1 MIIKLHIWFENKI
14 ILNKFKLNICNNAI
28 IIESIDNKKSII
40 KIIVYNKYNGIDYIP
55 LCFPLKMYIIDNL
68 VFNPYIILSSYNL
81 SSDNSIDFFYNIEKI
96 LNTKYNLK
104 YIHFD
109 DLSENSTDKLC
120 LIHLINNNYPDIY
133 TLNNLENSISDI
145 SLFINN
151 LWFDIN
157 MIKLLIIF
165 IFVKLPHITSKS
177 IKIMCKKYNVS
188 NKILFIFNQIKHFKY
203 ILTNNKHNYFM
214 TYLEY
219 NKYNFSKSLELSDIK
234 SNSYYYLVINKI
246 DILPQKTK
254 YSHMFNNDSCTAL
267 SCTVLGDT
275 SSPVSAVLGDTS
287 SPVSAVL
294 GDTSS
299 PVSTSI
305 IVSDNIISNNKV
317 IKILVSKIDGN
328 IITIGKSNRLNSVNN
343 KKIIF
348 EDYKWYYYH
357 PNINIDKNYIIFNTY
372 INNNFTH
379 EIIKLLFQINIQHSI
394 KILEYYQNNNKL
406 SNLLILSH
414 VFEKLQIY
422 FDDIAI
428 LKSNSYTSEFFEYIT
443 KKYSNNDNPIIY
455 EILSI
460 LFIQYNYPLKT
471 NRHELDDIFD
481 YILYFSLYNYK
492 YIILIQDLY
501 EIINP
506 LINNNIPYK
515 IKNLYINLLKTLYK
529 IINNNF
535 ESITYNQKFY
545 YDYLYK
551 HTIKI
556 FFTNSNKLSIKLFKK
571 LISQNN
577 FNKLK
582 KIISTNFLLIDVA
595 NKLSWNT
602 LSKNLHYLNIFYK
615 NCDIIFYQD
624 KLNKT
629 IIPKNFDT
637 RIKKIIENPFEMYK
651 HLRKKIDFEKWTLFI
666 SDKIPQIFYI
676 PVSLSTEDFTYIGTL
691 IYLLFNI
698 EEQNI
703 KEPNYMSF
711 IKFCN
716 EHIHLIVESKRININ
731 MKDYFPCLKININLG
746 FLAKHL
752 IQNKDTIYLEQPV
765 SNDIKENNIKE
776 LELKLQTAL
785 QKYHKYKHKYKN
797 KYIESND
804 NK

>member
-14 ILNKFKLNICNNAI
+14 ILNKFKINICNNAI

-40 KIIVYNKYNGIDYIP
+40 KIIVYNKYNGINYIP
-55 LCFPLKMYIIDNL
+55 VCFPLKMYIIDNL

-109 DLSENSTDKLC
+109 DLSENSTNKLC
-120 LIHLINNNYPDIY
+120 LIHLINNNNPDIY
-133 TLNNLENSISDI
+133 TLNNLQNSISDI

-165 IFVKLPHITSKS
+165 IFVKLPHLTSKN
-177 IKIMCKKYNVS
+177 IKKMCKKYNVS

-203 ILTNNKHNYFM
+203 ILTNNKHDYFM
-214 TYLEY
+214 TFLEY

-234 SNSYYYLVINKI
+234 NDSYYYLVINKI
-246 DILPQKTK
+246 DTVPQKIK
-254 YSHMFNNDSCTAL
+254 YSTMFSNDSCTAL

-275 SSPVSAVLGDTS
+275 TTS
-287 SPVSAVL
+287 
-294 GDTSS
+294 
-299 PVSTSI
+299 VSTSMI
-305 IVSDNIISNNKV
+305 ISDNIISNNKV
-317 IKILVSKIDGN
+317 IKILVSKINKN
-328 IITIGKSNRLNSVNN
+328 IITIIKSNRLNSINN

-372 INNNFTH
+372 INNDITC
-379 EIIKLLFQINIQHSI
+379 EIIKLLFQIDIQHSI

-406 SNLLILSH
+406 SNLLILPRI
-414 VFEKLQIY
+414 FEGLQIY

-492 YIILIQDLY
+492 YIILIQDSI

-551 HTIKI
+551 YIIKI
-556 FFTNSNKLSIKLFKK
+556 FFTNSNKLLIKLFKK
-571 LISQNN
+571 LVSQNN
-577 FNKLK
+577 FNKFK

-615 NCDIIFYQD
+615 NCDMIYYQD

-629 IIPKNFDT
+629 IIPKNFDI

-651 HLRKKIDFEKWTLFI
+651 YLRKKIDFEKWTLFI

-703 KEPNYMSF
+703 KEPTYTNF

>member
-55 LCFPLKMYIIDNL
+55 VCFPLKMYIIDNL

-109 DLSENSTDKLC
+109 DLSGNSTDKLC

-165 IFVKLPHITSKS
+165 IFVKLPHLTSKN
-177 IKIMCKKYNVS
+177 IKKMCKKYNVS

-203 ILTNNKHNYFM
+203 ILTNNKHDYFM

-219 NKYNFSKSLELSDIK
+219 NNYNFSKSLELSDIK

-246 DILPQKTK
+246 DILPQKIK
-254 YSHMFNNDSCTAL
+254 YSTMFSNDSCTTL
-267 SCTVLGDT
+267 SCTVLGETT
-275 SSPVSAVLGDTS
+275 SS
-287 SPVSAVL
+287 
-294 GDTSS
+294 
-299 PVSTSI
+299 VSTSI

-317 IKILVSKIDGN
+317 IKILVSKINKN
-328 IITIGKSNRLNSVNN
+328 IITIRKSNKLNSINN

-372 INNNFTH
+372 INNDITC
-379 EIIKLLFQINIQHSI
+379 EIIKLLFQIDIQHSI

-406 SNLLILSH
+406 SNLLILPH
-414 VFEKLQIY
+414 VFEGLQIY

-471 NRHELDDIFD
+471 NRHDLDDIFD

-492 YIILIQDLY
+492 YIILIQDSI

-551 HTIKI
+551 HIIKF
-556 FFTNSNKLSIKLFKK
+556 FFTNSNKLLIKLFKK
-571 LISQNN
+571 LVSQNN
-577 FNKLK
+577 FNKFK

-629 IIPKNFDT
+629 IIPKNFDIK
-637 RIKKIIENPFEMYK
+637 IKKIIENPFEMYRY
-651 HLRKKIDFEKWTLFI
+651 LRKKIDFEKWTLFI

-703 KEPNYMSF
+703 KEPTYINF

-731 MKDYFPCLKININLG
+731 MKEYFSCLKININLG

-804 NK
+804 TK

>member
-28 IIESIDNKKSII
+28 IIDSIDNKKSII
-40 KIIVYNKYNGIDYIP
+40 KIIVYNKYNGINYIP
-55 LCFPLKMYIIDNL
+55 VCFPLKMYIIDNL

-81 SSDNSIDFFYNIEKI
+81 SNDNSIDFFYNIEKI
-96 LNTKYNLK
+96 LNTKYKLK

-109 DLSENSTDKLC
+109 DLSKNSTDKLC
-120 LIHLINNNYPDIY
+120 LINLINNNYTDIY

-165 IFVKLPHITSKS
+165 IFVKLPNITSKS
-177 IKIMCKKYNVS
+177 IKSMCKKYNVS
-188 NKILFIFNQIKHFKY
+188 NKILFIFNQIKNFKY
-203 ILTNNKHNYFM
+203 ILTNNKHDYFM

-219 NKYNFSKSLELSDIK
+219 NKYNLNKSLELSDIK
-234 SNSYYYLVINKI
+234 NNSYYYLVINKI
-246 DILPQKTK
+246 NILSQKTT
-254 YSHMFNNDSCTAL
+254 YSTMFANDSCTAL

-275 SSPVSAVLGDTS
+275 TS
-287 SPVSAVL
+287 S
-294 GDTSS
+294 
-299 PVSTSI
+299 VSTSI

-317 IKILVSKIDGN
+317 IKILVSKINKN
-328 IITIGKSNRLNSVNN
+328 IITIKKSNRLNSTND

-357 PNINIDKNYIIFNTY
+357 PNTNIDKNYIIFNTY
-372 INNNFTH
+372 INNDITC
-379 EIIKLLFQINIQHSI
+379 EIIKLLFQIDIQQSI

-406 SNLLILSH
+406 SNLLILPH
-414 VFEKLQIY
+414 VFEGLQIY

-471 NRHELDDIFD
+471 NRHELDDVFD

-492 YIILIQDLY
+492 HIILIQDSI

-535 ESITYNQKFY
+535 ESITYNHKFY

-551 HTIKI
+551 HIIKI
-556 FFTNSNKLSIKLFKK
+556 FFTNSNKLLIKLFKK
-571 LISQNN
+571 LVSQNN
-577 FNKLK
+577 FNKFK

-615 NCDIIFYQD
+615 NCDMIYYQN

-651 HLRKKIDFEKWTLFI
+651 YLRKKIDFEKWTLFI

-703 KEPNYMSF
+703 KEPTYTNF

-731 MKDYFPCLKININLG
+731 MKEYFSCLKININLG

>member
-55 LCFPLKMYIIDNL
+55 VCFPLKMYIIDNL

-109 DLSENSTDKLC
+109 DLSKNSTDKLC

-188 NKILFIFNQIKHFKY
+188 NKILFIFNQIKNFKY
-203 ILTNNKHNYFM
+203 ILTNNKHDYFM

-219 NKYNFSKSLELSDIK
+219 NKYNLNKSLELSDIK
-234 SNSYYYLVINKI
+234 NNSYYYLVINKI
-246 DILPQKTK
+246 NTISQKTK
-254 YSHMFNNDSCTAL
+254 YSTMFGNDSCTAL

-275 SSPVSAVLGDTS
+275 SSPVST
-287 SPVSAVL
+287 VL

-305 IVSDNIISNNKV
+305 IVLDNIISNNKV
-317 IKILVSKIDGN
+317 IKILVSKINGN
-328 IITIGKSNRLNSVNN
+328 IITIEKSNKINSINN
-343 KKIIF
+343 KKIKF

-357 PNINIDKNYIIFNTY
+357 PNTNIDKNYIIFNTY
-372 INNNFTH
+372 INNDITC
-379 EIIKLLFQINIQHSI
+379 EIIKLLFQIDIQHSI
-394 KILEYYQNNNKL
+394 KILNYYQNDNKL

-414 VFEKLQIY
+414 AFKGLQIY

-428 LKSNSYTSEFFEYIT
+428 LKSNSYTCNFFEYIT
-443 KKYSNNDNPIIY
+443 KKYSNNDPIIY

-492 YIILIQDLY
+492 YIILIQDSI

-535 ESITYNQKFY
+535 ESITYNHKFY

-551 HTIKI
+551 HIIKI

-571 LISQNN
+571 LVSQNN

-629 IIPKNFDT
+629 IIPKNFDG

-651 HLRKKIDFEKWTLFI
+651 YLRKKIDFEKWTLFI

-716 EHIHLIVESKRININ
+716 EHIHLIVESNRININ
-731 MKDYFPCLKININLG
+731 MKEYFPCLKININLG

-752 IQNKDTIYLEQPV
+752 IQNKNTIYLEQPV

-804 NK
+804 TK

>member
-1 MIIKLHIWFENKI
+1 MIIKLHIWIENKI
-14 ILNKFKLNICNNAI
+14 ILNKFKINICNNAI
-28 IIESIDNKKSII
+28 TIESIDNKKSII
-40 KIIVYNKYNGIDYIP
+40 KIIVYNKYNGINYIP
-55 LCFPLKMYIIDNL
+55 VCFPLKMYIIDNL

-81 SSDNSIDFFYNIEKI
+81 SSNNNIDFFYNIEKI

-109 DLSENSTDKLC
+109 NLSENSTDKLC

-133 TLNNLENSISDI
+133 TLNNLKNSISDI

-165 IFVKLPHITSKS
+165 IFVKLPNITSKS
-177 IKIMCKKYNVS
+177 IKKMCKKYNVS
-188 NKILFIFNQIKHFKY
+188 NKILLIFNQIKHFKY
-203 ILTNNKHNYFM
+203 ILTNNKHDYSM

-234 SNSYYYLVINKI
+234 NGTYYYLVINKI
-246 DILPQKTK
+246 DILPQKTT
-254 YSHMFNNDSCTAL
+254 YSTMFGNDSCTAL
-267 SCTVLGDT
+267 SCTVLGN
-275 SSPVSAVLGDTS
+275 
-287 SPVSAVL
+287 
-294 GDTSS
+294 TSS

-305 IVSDNIISNNKV
+305 IVSDNIILNNKV
-317 IKILVSKIDGN
+317 IKILVSKINGN
-328 IITIGKSNRLNSVNN
+328 IITIRKSNRLNSVNN

-348 EDYKWYYYH
+348 EEYKWYYYH

-372 INNNFTH
+372 INNDITC
-379 EIIKLLFQINIQHSI
+379 EIIKLLFQIDTQHSI

-406 SNLLILSH
+406 SNLLILPH
-414 VFEKLQIY
+414 VFEGLHIY

-471 NRHELDDIFD
+471 NRHELDDVFD

-492 YIILIQDLY
+492 YIILIQDSI

-551 HTIKI
+551 HIIKI
-556 FFTNSNKLSIKLFKK
+556 FFINSNKLLIKLFKK
-571 LISQNN
+571 LVSQNN
-577 FNKLK
+577 FNKFK

-629 IIPKNFDT
+629 IIPKNFDI

-651 HLRKKIDFEKWTLFI
+651 YLRKKIDFEKWTLFI

-716 EHIHLIVESKRININ
+716 EHIHLIVESNRININ
-731 MKDYFPCLKININLG
+731 MKEYFPCLKININLG

>member
-1 MIIKLHIWFENKI
+1 MKLYNYDLRKYIINDIMIIKLHIWVENKI

-40 KIIVYNKYNGIDYIP
+40 KIIVYNKYNGINYIP
-55 LCFPLKMYIIDNL
+55 ICFPLKMYIIDNL

-81 SSDNSIDFFYNIEKI
+81 SNDNSIDFFYNIEKI
-96 LNTKYNLK
+96 LNTKYKLK

-165 IFVKLPHITSKS
+165 IFVKLPHLTFKS
-177 IKIMCKKYNVS
+177 IKKMCKKYNVS

-203 ILTNNKHNYFM
+203 ILTNNEHDYFM

-246 DILPQKTK
+246 DILPQKIK
-254 YSHMFNNDSCTAL
+254 YSTMFSNDSCTAL
-267 SCTVLGDT
+267 SCTILGDT
-275 SSPVSAVLGDTS
+275 TS
-287 SPVSAVL
+287 S
-294 GDTSS
+294 
-299 PVSTSI
+299 VSTSI

-317 IKILVSKIDGN
+317 IKILVSKINKN
-328 IITIGKSNRLNSVNN
+328 IITIKKSNRLNSTND

-357 PNINIDKNYIIFNTY
+357 PNTNIDKNYIIFNTY
-372 INNNFTH
+372 INNDITC
-379 EIIKLLFQINIQHSI
+379 EIIKLLFQIDTNHSI

-406 SNLLILSH
+406 SNLLILPH
-414 VFEKLQIY
+414 VFEGLQIY

-443 KKYSNNDNPIIY
+443 KKYSNNDPIMY
-455 EILSI
+455 KILSI
-460 LFIQYNYPLKT
+460 LFMQYNYPLKT

-492 YIILIQDLY
+492 YIILIQDSI

-506 LINNNIPYK
+506 LINNYIPYK

-535 ESITYNQKFY
+535 ESITYNNKFY

-551 HTIKI
+551 HIIKI
-556 FFTNSNKLSIKLFKK
+556 FFTNSNKLLIKLFKK
-571 LISQNN
+571 LVSQNN
-577 FNKLK
+577 FNKFK

-651 HLRKKIDFEKWTLFI
+651 YLRKKIDFEKWTLFI

-703 KEPNYMSF
+703 KEPTYINF

-731 MKDYFPCLKININLG
+731 MKEYFSCLKININLG

>member
-55 LCFPLKMYIIDNL
+55 VCFPLKMYIIDNL

-109 DLSENSTDKLC
+109 DLSGNSTDKLC

-165 IFVKLPHITSKS
+165 IFVKLPHLTSKN
-177 IKIMCKKYNVS
+177 IKKMCKKYNVS

-203 ILTNNKHNYFM
+203 ILTNNKHDYFM

-219 NKYNFSKSLELSDIK
+219 NNYNFSKSLELSDIK

-246 DILPQKTK
+246 DILPQKIK
-254 YSHMFNNDSCTAL
+254 YSTMFSNDSCTTL
-267 SCTVLGDT
+267 SCTVLGETT
-275 SSPVSAVLGDTS
+275 SS
-287 SPVSAVL
+287 
-294 GDTSS
+294 
-299 PVSTSI
+299 VSTSI

-317 IKILVSKIDGN
+317 IKILVSKINKN
-328 IITIGKSNRLNSVNN
+328 IITIRKSNKLNSINN

-372 INNNFTH
+372 INNDITC
-379 EIIKLLFQINIQHSI
+379 EIIKLLFQIDIQHSI

-406 SNLLILSH
+406 SNLLILPH
-414 VFEKLQIY
+414 VFEGLQIY

-471 NRHELDDIFD
+471 NRHDLDDIFD

-492 YIILIQDLY
+492 YIILIQDSI

-551 HTIKI
+551 HIIKF
-556 FFTNSNKLSIKLFKK
+556 FFTNSNKLLIKLFKK
-571 LISQNN
+571 LVSQNN
-577 FNKLK
+577 FNKFK

-629 IIPKNFDT
+629 IIPKNFDIK
-637 RIKKIIENPFEMYK
+637 IKKIIENPFEMYRY
-651 HLRKKIDFEKWTLFI
+651 LRKKIDFEKWTLFI

-703 KEPNYMSF
+703 KEPTYINF

-731 MKDYFPCLKININLG
+731 MKEYFSCLKININLG

>member
-55 LCFPLKMYIIDNL
+55 VCFPLKMYIIDNL

-109 DLSENSTDKLC
+109 DLSKNSTDKLC

-165 IFVKLPHITSKS
+165 IFVKLPHLTSKS
-177 IKIMCKKYNVS
+177 IKKMCKKYNVS

-203 ILTNNKHNYFM
+203 ILTNNKHDYFM

-219 NKYNFSKSLELSDIK
+219 NNYNFSKSLELSDIK

-246 DILPQKTK
+246 DILPQKIK
-254 YSHMFNNDSCTAL
+254 YSTMFSNDSCTSL

-275 SSPVSAVLGDTS
+275 TS
-287 SPVSAVL
+287 SI
-294 GDTSS
+294 
-299 PVSTSI
+299 STSI

-317 IKILVSKIDGN
+317 IKILVSKINKN
-328 IITIGKSNRLNSVNN
+328 IITIRKSNKLNSINN

-372 INNNFTH
+372 INNDITC
-379 EIIKLLFQINIQHSI
+379 EIIKLLFQIDIQHSI

-406 SNLLILSH
+406 SNLLILPH
-414 VFEKLQIY
+414 VFEGLQIY

-471 NRHELDDIFD
+471 NRHDLDDIFD

-492 YIILIQDLY
+492 YIILIQDSI

-551 HTIKI
+551 HIIKF
-556 FFTNSNKLSIKLFKK
+556 FFTNSNKLLIKLFKK
-571 LISQNN
+571 LVSQNN
-577 FNKLK
+577 FNKFK

-629 IIPKNFDT
+629 IIPKNFDIK
-637 RIKKIIENPFEMYK
+637 IKKIIENPFEMYRY
-651 HLRKKIDFEKWTLFI
+651 LRKKIDFEKWTLFI

-703 KEPNYMSF
+703 KEPTYINF

-731 MKDYFPCLKININLG
+731 MKEYFSCLKININLG

>member
-55 LCFPLKMYIIDNL
+55 VCFPLKMYIIDNL

-109 DLSENSTDKLC
+109 DLSGNSTDKLC

-133 TLNNLENSISDI
+133 TLNNLKNSISDI

-165 IFVKLPHITSKS
+165 IFVKLPHLTSKN
-177 IKIMCKKYNVS
+177 IKKMCKKYNVS

-203 ILTNNKHNYFM
+203 ILTNNKHDYFM

-219 NKYNFSKSLELSDIK
+219 NNYNFSKSLELSDIK

-246 DILPQKTK
+246 DILPQKTT
-254 YSHMFNNDSCTAL
+254 YSTMFGNDSCTSL

-275 SSPVSAVLGDTS
+275 TS
-287 SPVSAVL
+287 SI
-294 GDTSS
+294 
-299 PVSTSI
+299 STSI

-317 IKILVSKIDGN
+317 IKILVSKINKN
-328 IITIGKSNRLNSVNN
+328 IITIRKSNKLNSINN

-372 INNNFTH
+372 INNDITC
-379 EIIKLLFQINIQHSI
+379 EIIKLLFQIDIQHSI

-406 SNLLILSH
+406 SNLLILPH
-414 VFEKLQIY
+414 VFEGLQIY

-471 NRHELDDIFD
+471 NRHDLDDIFD

-492 YIILIQDLY
+492 YIILIQDSI

-551 HTIKI
+551 HIIKF
-556 FFTNSNKLSIKLFKK
+556 FFTNSNKLLIKLFKK
-571 LISQNN
+571 LVSQNN
-577 FNKLK
+577 FNKFK

-629 IIPKNFDT
+629 IIPKNFDIK
-637 RIKKIIENPFEMYK
+637 IKKIIENPFEMYRY
-651 HLRKKIDFEKWTLFI
+651 LRKKIDFEKWTLFI

-703 KEPNYMSF
+703 KEPTYINF

-731 MKDYFPCLKININLG
+731 MKEYFSCLKININLG

>member
-28 IIESIDNKKSII
+28 IIDSIDNKKSII
-40 KIIVYNKYNGIDYIP
+40 KIIVYNKYNGINYIP
-55 LCFPLKMYIIDNL
+55 VCFPLKMYIIDNL

-109 DLSENSTDKLC
+109 DLSGNSTDKLC

-165 IFVKLPHITSKS
+165 IFVKLPNITSKS
-177 IKIMCKKYNVS
+177 IKSMCKKYNVS
-188 NKILFIFNQIKHFKY
+188 NKILFIFNQIKNFKY
-203 ILTNNKHNYFM
+203 ILTNNKHDYFM

-219 NKYNFSKSLELSDIK
+219 NKYNLNKSLELSDIK
-234 SNSYYYLVINKI
+234 NNSYYYLVINKI
-246 DILPQKTK
+246 NILSQKTT
-254 YSHMFNNDSCTAL
+254 YSTMFANDSCTAL

-275 SSPVSAVLGDTS
+275 TS
-287 SPVSAVL
+287 S
-294 GDTSS
+294 
-299 PVSTSI
+299 VSTSI

-317 IKILVSKIDGN
+317 IKILVSKINKN
-328 IITIGKSNRLNSVNN
+328 IITIKKSNRLNSTND

-357 PNINIDKNYIIFNTY
+357 PNTNIDKNYIIFNTY
-372 INNNFTH
+372 INNDITC
-379 EIIKLLFQINIQHSI
+379 EIIKLLFQIDIQQSI

-406 SNLLILSH
+406 SNLLILPH
-414 VFEKLQIY
+414 VFEGLQIY

-471 NRHELDDIFD
+471 NRHELDDVFD

-492 YIILIQDLY
+492 HIILIQDSI

-535 ESITYNQKFY
+535 ESITYNHKFY

-551 HTIKI
+551 HIIKI
-556 FFTNSNKLSIKLFKK
+556 FFTNSNKLLIKLFKK
-571 LISQNN
+571 LVSQNN
-577 FNKLK
+577 FNKFK

-615 NCDIIFYQD
+615 NCDMIYYQN

-651 HLRKKIDFEKWTLFI
+651 YLRKKIDFEKWTLFI

-703 KEPNYMSF
+703 KEPTYTNF

-731 MKDYFPCLKININLG
+731 MKEYFSCLKININLG

>member
-14 ILNKFKLNICNNAI
+14 VLNKFKLNICNNYI
-28 IIESIDNKKSII
+28 LIDSLSSKEKDKITLEGKQSCSPNDSIDTKNSII
-40 KIIVYNKYNGIDYIP
+40 KIIVYNKYNGIDYMP

-81 SSDNSIDFFYNIEKI
+81 TSDNNIDFFYNIEKI

-109 DLSENSTDKLC
+109 DLSGNSHDKLC
-120 LIHLINNNYPDIY
+120 LFHLINNNYPDIY
-133 TLNNLENSISDI
+133 TLNNQNNIADI

-165 IFVKLPHITSKS
+165 IFVKFPHITTKN
-177 IKIMCKKYNVS
+177 IKNMCKKYNIS
-188 NKILFIFNQIKHFKY
+188 NKIGVVLNQMREFKY
-203 ILTNNKHNYFM
+203 VLTNNKYDYFM

-219 NKYNFSKSLELSDIK
+219 NNYDFSKSLELSDIK
-234 SNSYYYLVINKI
+234 IGNYYYLVINKI
-246 DILPQKTK
+246 DNLQQKTEHINIL
-254 YSHMFNNDSCTAL
+254 SNDPCATL
-267 SCTVLGDT
+267 SCTVLCDNV
-275 SSPVSAVLGDTS
+275 SSPVSN
-287 SPVSAVL
+287 
-294 GDTSS
+294 
-299 PVSTSI
+299 TSI
-305 IVSDNIISNNKV
+305 IMLDNTNIIHSNKV
-317 IKILVSKIDGN
+317 IKILVSKIN
-328 IITIGKSNRLNSVNN
+328 ENSITIYKN
-343 KKIIF
+343 KKILF

-357 PNINIDKNYIIFNTY
+357 PNITIDKNYIIFNTY
-372 INNNFTH
+372 NNNDITC
-379 EIIKLLFQINIQHSI
+379 EIIRLLFQIDIQHSS
-394 KILEYYQNNNKL
+394 KIVKYYQFDNKL
-406 SNLLILSH
+406 NNLLILPH
-414 VFEKLQIY
+414 IFEGLKIY

-443 KKYSNNDNPIIY
+443 KKYSNKHKPVIY

-460 LFIQYNYPLKT
+460 LFSQYNYPLKT
-471 NRHELDDIFD
+471 NRRELDDIFD

-492 YIILIQDLY
+492 YIILIHDLY

-506 LINNNIPYK
+506 IINNSIPYK

-535 ESITYNQKFY
+535 EAITYNQKFY

-551 HTIKI
+551 HIIKI
-556 FFTNSNKLSIKLFKK
+556 FLTDSNKLSINLFKK
-571 LISQNN
+571 LVSQNN
-577 FNKLK
+577 FNKFK
-582 KIISTNFLLIDVA
+582 KIITTNFLLIDIS

-602 LSKNLHYLNIFYK
+602 LSQNLHYLNLFYK
-615 NCDIIFYQD
+615 NSDIIYYQN

-629 IIPKNFDT
+629 IIPHNFDT
-637 RIKKIIENPFEMYK
+637 RIKKIIENPFEMYRY
-651 HLRKKIDFEKWTLFI
+651 LRKKIDFEKWTIFI
-666 SDKIPQIFYI
+666 SDKIPKIFYNPI
-676 PVSLSTEDFTYIGTL
+676 SLSTNDFTNIGTI
-691 IYLLFNI
+691 IYLLLQI

-703 KEPNYMSF
+703 KDSNYMNF

-716 EHIHLIVESKRININ
+716 EHIHLIIESNRININ
-731 MKDYFPCLKININLG
+731 IKDYFSYLKININLG

-765 SNDIKENNIKE
+765 SNDIKE

-785 QKYHKYKHKYKN
+785 QKYYKYKNKYKN

-804 NK
+804 K

>member
-1 MIIKLHIWFENKI
+1 
-14 ILNKFKLNICNNAI
+14 
-28 IIESIDNKKSII
+28 
-40 KIIVYNKYNGIDYIP
+40 
-55 LCFPLKMYIIDNL
+55 
-68 VFNPYIILSSYNL
+68 
-81 SSDNSIDFFYNIEKI
+81 
-96 LNTKYNLK
+96 
-104 YIHFD
+104 
-109 DLSENSTDKLC
+109 
-120 LIHLINNNYPDIY
+120 
-133 TLNNLENSISDI
+133 
-145 SLFINN
+145 
-151 LWFDIN
+151 
-157 MIKLLIIF
+157 
-165 IFVKLPHITSKS
+165 
-177 IKIMCKKYNVS
+177 
-188 NKILFIFNQIKHFKY
+188 
-203 ILTNNKHNYFM
+203 
-214 TYLEY
+214 
-219 NKYNFSKSLELSDIK
+219 
-234 SNSYYYLVINKI
+234 
-246 DILPQKTK
+246 
-254 YSHMFNNDSCTAL
+254 
-267 SCTVLGDT
+267 
-275 SSPVSAVLGDTS
+275 
-287 SPVSAVL
+287 
-294 GDTSS
+294 
-299 PVSTSI
+299 
-305 IVSDNIISNNKV
+305 
-317 IKILVSKIDGN
+317 
-328 IITIGKSNRLNSVNN
+328 
-343 KKIIF
+343 
-348 EDYKWYYYH
+348 
-357 PNINIDKNYIIFNTY
+357 
-372 INNNFTH
+372 
-379 EIIKLLFQINIQHSI
+379 
-394 KILEYYQNNNKL
+394 
-406 SNLLILSH
+406 
-414 VFEKLQIY
+414 
-422 FDDIAI
+422 
-428 LKSNSYTSEFFEYIT
+428 
-443 KKYSNNDNPIIY
+443 
-455 EILSI
+455 
-460 LFIQYNYPLKT
+460 LKT

-492 YIILIQDLY
+492 YIILIQDSI

-551 HTIKI
+551 YIIKI
-556 FFTNSNKLSIKLFKK
+556 FFTNSNKLLIKLFKK
-571 LISQNN
+571 LVSQNN
-577 FNKLK
+577 FNKFK

-615 NCDIIFYQD
+615 NCDMIYYQD

-629 IIPKNFDT
+629 IIPKNFDI

-651 HLRKKIDFEKWTLFI
+651 YLRKKIDFEKWTLFI

-703 KEPNYMSF
+703 KEPTYTNF

-716 EHIHLIVESKRININ
+716 EHIHLIVESTRININ
-731 MKDYFPCLKININLG
+731 MKEYFPCLKININLG